1 MSFVDIRARLLKCS
15 TLSLNSEEIW
25 KLRLHRKRLR
35 HTFLSCDWAVVLP
48 FDSIHPSTL
57 VVQCLMLYSF
67 SSASINSCFPLLYR
81 CNSSDCTSGS
91 ELIKNTGDSAQ
102 YCSQSPS
109 LLTQSTRDFSA
120 NVVHALCCNLNFV
133 HLCRSHITLRFQT
146 ERVCH
151 VSVWKTVSVAIAQ
164 RMHDKY
170 YYSTSCPRT
179 HIRLSHCVLSLRQTR
194 GRLLRPF
201 LFFLCKLM
209 ASPVIRWWGCYRIFA
224 LLL

>member
-48 FDSIHPSTL
+48 FDSIHPSIL
-57 VVQCLMLYSF
+57 VVQRLMLYSF

-120 NVVHALCCNLNFV
+120 NVVHALCCNL
-133 HLCRSHITLRFQT
+133 
-146 ERVCH
+146 
-151 VSVWKTVSVAIAQ
+151 
-164 RMHDKY
+164 
-170 YYSTSCPRT
+170 
-179 HIRLSHCVLSLRQTR
+179 VLSKFCAFVQITHHSLFSNWKGLPCICLKNSFCGNSPENAWQV
-194 GRLLRPF
+194 LLQHQ
-201 LFFLCKLM
+201 L
-209 ASPVIRWWGCYRIFA
+209 SQDTH
-224 LLL
+224 